1 MKSTDEQIEA
11 LQAEVDGLRQAF
23 AQYHTQVAEWCV
35 RMQQVSDKIFDVAS
49 ESTQRFI
56 EPVIKHQLMCGLLAS
71 RKDVILSEG
80 ANTYWWQVSAIYKAG
95 VERGIYPREQ
105 P

>member
-1 MKSTDEQIEA
+1 MTTEEQIKA
-11 LQAEVDGLRQAF
+11 LQAEVDGLRLAF
-23 AQYHTQVAEWCV
+23 ALYHTQVAEWRD
-35 RMQQVSDKIFDVAS
+35 RMQQVSDKMVEVSS

-56 EPVIKHQLMCGLLAS
+56 EPAIKHQLMCGLLAS
-71 RKDVILSEG
+71 RKDVILSEE

>member
-35 RMQQVSDKIFDVAS
+35 RMQQVAAK
-49 ESTQRFI
+49 T
-56 EPVIKHQLMCGLLAS
+56 
-71 RKDVILSEG
+71 
-80 ANTYWWQVSAIYKAG
+80 
-95 VERGIYPREQ
+95 
-105 P
+105 

>member
-1 MKSTDEQIEA
+1 
-11 LQAEVDGLRQAF
+11 
-23 AQYHTQVAEWCV
+23 
-35 RMQQVSDKIFDVAS
+35 MQQVSDKMVEVSS

-56 EPVIKHQLMCGLLAS
+56 EPAIKHQLMCGLLAS
-71 RKDVILSEG
+71 RKDVIPSEE

>member
-1 MKSTDEQIEA
+1 MTTEEQIKA
-11 LQAEVDGLRQAF
+11 LQAEVDGLRLAF
-23 AQYHTQVAEWCV
+23 AQYHTQVAEWRD
-35 RMQQVSDKIFDVAS
+35 RMQQVSDKMVEVSS

-56 EPVIKHQLMCGLLAS
+56 EPAIKHQLMCGLLAS
-71 RKDVILSEG
+71 RKGVILSEE

>member
-1 MKSTDEQIEA
+1 MTTEEQIKA
-11 LQAEVDGLRQAF
+11 LQTEVDGLRQAF

-71 RKDVILSEG
+71 RKDMIVG
-80 ANTYWWQVSAIYKAG
+80 DDATAYWRQVSAIYKAG
-95 VERGIYPREQ
+95 VERGIYPKEQ